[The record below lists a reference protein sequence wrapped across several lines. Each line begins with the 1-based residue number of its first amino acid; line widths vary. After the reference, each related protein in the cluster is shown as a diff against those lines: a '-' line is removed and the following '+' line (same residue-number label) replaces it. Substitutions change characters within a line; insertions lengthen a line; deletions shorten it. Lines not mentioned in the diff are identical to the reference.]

1 MSDIETDA
9 ISAIL
14 REYAEASAKFAP
26 FASAHEGIAVIE
38 EEFLELREEVFHGTA
53 DGRFKEAVQL
63 GAMALRFLIDV
74 AAPANRGHKSEDQE
88 ES

>member
-38 EEFLELREEVFHGTA
+38 EESLELREEVFHGTT
-53 DGRFKEAVQL
+53 DRQFKEAVQL
-63 GAMALRFLIDV
+63 GAMALRFLIDI
-74 AAPANRGHKSEDQE
+74 AAPVGRSQRSENQE
-88 ES
+88 DS

>member
-9 ISAIL
+9 ISAIFG
-14 REYAEASAKFAP
+14 EYAEASARFRP

-53 DGRFKEAVQL
+53 DGQFKEAVQL
-63 GAMALRFLIDV
+63 GAMALRFLIDI
-74 AAPANRGHKSEDQE
+74 AAPANRAQKSEDLE
-88 ES
+88 KS

>member
-14 REYAEASAKFAP
+14 REYAEASAKFGP

-38 EEFLELREEVFHGTA
+38 EEFLELREEVFHGTT
-53 DGRFKEAVQL
+53 DGQFEEAVQL
-63 GAMALRFLIDV
+63 GAMALRFLIDI
-74 AAPANRGHKSEDQE
+74 AGPADSDQKSE
-88 ES
+88 ESQTC